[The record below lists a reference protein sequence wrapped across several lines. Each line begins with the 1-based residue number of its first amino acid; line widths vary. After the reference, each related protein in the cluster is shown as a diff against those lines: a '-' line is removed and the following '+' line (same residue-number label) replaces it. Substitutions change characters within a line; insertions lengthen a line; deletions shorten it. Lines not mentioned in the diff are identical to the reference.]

1 MKPSTLKNL
10 FCVRPNRFSLLLG
23 ALLFTTLNLASF
35 SAHADEAADAGG
47 KKIDAIIDDKL
58 APIATWAEKI
68 IFFPTEAKWM
78 FGQVF
83 PVVLLLLGGTAVFLT
98 IWFRFINIRA
108 FPLALKT
115 VQGKL
120 TDPNAPGQITHFQA
134 LTAALSATVGLGN
147 IAGVAVAIGLGGP
160 GATFWMILM
169 GLCGM
174 TTKFC
179 ECTLGV
185 KFRKIDEDGKVRGG
199 AMYYL
204 RDGLKERGGAL
215 GSVGMVLAFIFAI
228 MCIGGTFGAGNMF
241 QVNQAHAQISDTFG
255 IFKQGWTFGLT
266 LAIAA
271 GLVIIGGI
279 VWIARVTSFLVPFM
293 CGLYVLTAL
302 AIIFTNIGQV
312 PAAFGTIVSS
322 AFSPEAIGGGF
333 IGVLIQGIK
342 RAAFSNEAGFGS
354 APIAHS
360 AVKTDKP
367 ASEGIVALL
376 EPFTDTVVVCT
387 MTALVIIITGLWEVN
402 GNLEHDSAK
411 LFAEANATAAEV
423 QSVEKGAMFDII
435 GEKKEGPEGEEKVT
449 WYEVELFKSDVKGWL
464 PAGQMTLRQGW
475 SGGVWV
481 TSQAFGSVFSWFPA
495 VLSVAV
501 LLFAFSTMISWS
513 YYGEQAVIF
522 MFGKSK
528 PVILIYKLIFCAMAI
543 VGAAASLGNVLR
555 ISDAMVFGMVIPNL
569 IGVYFLLPVVRK
581 ELNSFVEH
589 AKRTTK

>member
-1 MKPSTLKNL
+1 MNSFFKLL
-10 FCVRPNRFSLLLG
+10 NRFAIFL
-23 ALLFTTLNLASF
+23 AVCFFALNL
-35 SAHADEAADAGG
+35 SAPVAKAEEEAMKTKSIDVMIDE
-47 KKIDAIIDDKL
+47 KL
-58 APIATWAEKI
+58 EPIATWAEKI
-68 IFFPTEAKWM
+68 IFFPTETKWM

-83 PVVLLLLGGTAVFLT
+83 PLVLLLLGGTAIFLT
-98 IWFRFINIRA
+98 IWFKFINIRA

-134 LTAALSATVGLGN
+134 LSAALSATVGLGN

-185 KFRKIDEDGKVRGG
+185 KFRKIDKDGNVRGG

-204 RDGLKERGGAL
+204 RDGLKTQGGAL
-215 GSVGMVLAFIFAI
+215 ATVGLVLAFVFAI

-241 QVNQAHAQISDTFG
+241 QVNQAHAQISNTFG
-255 IFKQGWTFGLT
+255 IFKEGWAFGLV
-266 LAIAA
+266 LAILA
-271 GLVIIGGI
+271 GSVIIGGI

-302 AIIFTNIGQV
+302 VIILMNIGEV
-312 PAAFGTIVSS
+312 PAAIGTIVSS

-360 AVKTDKP
+360 AVKTNRP

-387 MTALVIIITGLWEVN
+387 MTALVIIITGLWQVN
-402 GNLEHDSAK
+402 GNLEEDSAK
-411 LFAEANATAAEV
+411 LFAEANTTAAQV
-423 QSVEKGAMFDII
+423 QDLEKGTMFDII
-435 GEKKEGPEGEEKVT
+435 SEKKEQVGDKEET
-449 WYEVELFKSDVKGWL
+449 SWYEVQLFESETKGWL
-464 PAGQMTLRQGW
+464 PAEQMTLRQGW

-481 TSQAFGSVFSWFPA
+481 TSQAFGSVFGWFPA

-501 LLFAFSTMISWS
+501 FLFAFSTMISWS

-522 MFGKSK
+522 MFGNSK
-528 PVILIYKLIFCAMAI
+528 WVILGYKLVFCLMAI
-543 VGAAASLGNVLR
+543 VGGAASLGNVLR
-555 ISDAMVFGMVIPNL
+555 LSDAMVFGMVIPNL
-569 IGVYFLLPVVRK
+569 IGVYFLLPIVK
-581 ELNSFVEH
+581 NELATFVDH
-589 AKRTTK
+589 AKKQKEAGG